1 MELLNSDT
9 ELILNAIEKDEVI
22 STHKSLD
29 SIVMKKEKTNK
40 SILKNTSDII
50 NIRKDSEKNND
61 TDEAKDEDTDQTE
74 FDTIIQALIALKE
87 SNSKEIKL
95 ATHEIN
101 ITKKDQENRLKE
113 QEIIKRKKEEK
124 INELNKISESVLNNK
139 KEMNRIDQE
148 IKKKLFESIIT
159 KEQSKTELAA
169 KEAKLLEIE
178 LKQKRISN
186 IFYDLK
192 QAEKVDICFL
202 VDCTGSMSSYIV
214 ETKMV
219 IHQMCDKLRTRF
231 ENFDLRMSFVGYR
244 DHSDGIGRVV
254 IFPFSKEVEE
264 FKRFVSSV
272 QATGGA
278 DECEDV
284 FGGFLLNF

>member
-1 MELLNSDT
+1 VES
-9 ELILNAIEKDEVI
+9 
-22 STHKSLD
+22 
-29 SIVMKKEKTNK
+29 KKAK
-40 SILKNTSDII
+40 SILKNSSQIKYI
-50 NIRKDSEKNND
+50 DSSN
-61 TDEAKDEDTDQTE
+61 KDENKQEMDEDKDENDNYETD
-74 FDTIIQALIALKE
+74 FHSIIQALTALKE

-95 ATHEIN
+95 ATQEIN
-101 ITKKDQENRLKE
+101 KTKKDLENRLKE